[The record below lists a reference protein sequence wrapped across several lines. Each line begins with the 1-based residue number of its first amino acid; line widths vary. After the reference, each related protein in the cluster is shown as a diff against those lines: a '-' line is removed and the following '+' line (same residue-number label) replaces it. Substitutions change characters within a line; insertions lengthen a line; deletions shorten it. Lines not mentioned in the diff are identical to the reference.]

1 MQDPA
6 LVAVIC
12 SLVGRSVS
20 SVQGAALS
28 AAACSLDD
36 PLPER
41 LVIRHGGDMTP
52 DRSLDVYAARQYGAF
67 SLEQSR
73 RAGLSDDM
81 AYRRVQSGAWIPLA
95 AGVYALASSPPKWER
110 QLAAAVLSRP
120 RAVVG
125 ASSAAVL
132 HGFDGFKPA
141 RPEILVPSGA
151 NARSPIARVSRSIWF
166 DELGVTSR
174 SGFTTTNE
182 AETITFLAGR
192 LAKNAVESLLDGRL
206 TAGAIDVEDF
216 ELIRRRSI
224 GARIR
229 GAARLFPLLDERAA
243 DAWEPSGNQLE
254 NMLNRL
260 VDHPDVPPA
269 TRQHPLRLAAPSIV
283 DLYIAAWRL
292 ILEADGRRWHTRR
305 ADFERDRR
313 RDNASAAQG
322 LVVLR
327 FTWQM
332 LTTDFAGC
340 QRLLLE
346 TGARRQALFGTKV
359 Q

>member
-1 MQDPA
+1 MQATA
-6 LVAVIC
+6 LHA
-12 SLVGRSVS
+12 GD
-20 SVQGAALS
+20 
-28 AAACSLDD
+28 CSLDN
-36 PLPER
+36 PLPGR
-41 LVIRHGGDMTP
+41 LPFRHGGDMSA
-52 DRSLDVYAARQYGAF
+52 DRRLDEYAARQYGVF
-67 SLEQSR
+67 SRDQAR

-81 AYRRVQSGAWIPLA
+81 VYRRVQSGAWVSLA
-95 AGVYALASSPPKWER
+95 PGVYGLASSPPKWER
-110 QLAAAVLSRP
+110 QVAAAVLSRP

-125 ASSAAVL
+125 GSSAAVL
-132 HGFDGFKPA
+132 HGFAGFRPG
-141 RPEILVPSGA
+141 RPEVVVPAGS
-151 NARSPIARVSRSIWF
+151 NARSPIARVNRSIWF
-166 DELGVTSR
+166 DELAVTR
-174 SGFTTTNE
+174 RAGFTITDE
-182 AETITFLAGR
+182 AETITLLAGR
-192 LAKNAVESLLDGRL
+192 LATQEVETLLDGRL
-206 TAGAIDVEDF
+206 TGGTIDVEDF
-216 ELIRRRSI
+216 EVIRRRSI

-254 NMLNRL
+254 GMLNRL
-260 VDHPDVPPA
+260 VDQPGVPAA
-269 TRQHPLRLAAPSIV
+269 TRQYPLSLAAPSVV

-313 RDNASAAQG
+313 RDNAAAARG

-332 LTTDFAGC
+332 LTRDFAGC

-346 TGARRQALFGTKV
+346 TGAQRQALFGTKV